1 MKPNM
6 DARSSLD
13 LGAIDDAGR
22 PHGATAM
29 ELTVNGEVRQ
39 VVANPKTPL
48 LFVLRNQLDLKA
60 AKFGCGLGLCGAC
73 YVWLDGHPTQ
83 SCDVPVGALE
93 HTDIR
98 TLEGMETQKL
108 QSLFIELQAGQC
120 GYCLSGIIVSATALL
135 NKGGQLS
142 REEIAKALDKN
153 LCRCGTHG
161 RIVEAVYRAQQG

>member
-1 MKPNM
+1 MNANM
-6 DARSSLD
+6 EPSVLAEGGTIDA
-13 LGAIDDAGR
+13 ACQ

-98 TLEGMETQKL
+98 TLEGMETQTL
-108 QSLFIELQAGQC
+108 QDLFVELQAGQC
-120 GYCLSGIIVSATALL
+120 GYCLSGILVSATALL
-135 NKGGQLS
+135 KKGRRFS
-142 REEIAKALDKN
+142 REEIARALDKN